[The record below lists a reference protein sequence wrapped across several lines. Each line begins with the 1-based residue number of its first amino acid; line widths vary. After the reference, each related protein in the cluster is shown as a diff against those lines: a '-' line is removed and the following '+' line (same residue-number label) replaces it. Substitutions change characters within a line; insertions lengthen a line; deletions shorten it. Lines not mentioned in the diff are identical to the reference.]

1 MKAKDIKPC
10 KLCGKP
16 LMHTRLPLCWE
27 VSINRI
33 GFDLGAIQR
42 ESGFQMMMGSAQ
54 LAEAMGRNEDI
65 GKPIGDAVKSYI
77 CETCAMEPQIL
88 ARLGMDE

>member
-1 MKAKDIKPC
+1 MKASGVKPC

-27 VSINRI
+27 VSMQRI
-33 GFDLGAIQR
+33 GFDLKAIER
-42 ESGFQMMMGSAQ
+42 ETGFQMMMGSAQ

-65 GKPIGDAVKSYI
+65 GKPIGDTVKSYV
-77 CETCAMEPQIL
+77 CESCMMEPHVL
-88 ARLGMDE
+88 AQLGMDE